1 MAKSRHLTVAG
12 WLAAASL
19 LLLAGCSEGD
29 NAGCPPTAVPG
40 TPTAATQSYV
50 WPGDDW
56 EVSTPEA
63 EGMDAARLEDVAAY
77 CEEHGCRAVVIVRH
91 GRIAWERY
99 WGGWDK
105 NSTDNSWSMAKSI
118 TSALVGIT
126 IAEGKIKSVDQSA
139 ADFIPEWRGT
149 DKEQITLRDLLSMR
163 SGLLWDE
170 DYEKPSDVITMFGSD
185 DDVGYAVSRPLYRTP
200 GSDWYYSSGD
210 TEIVSRI
217 LKAATGMEA
226 REYAERKLF
235 GPIGMKG
242 VDWAVDKAGQTMTYC
257 CAHTTARNFARFGYL
272 FLRNGRW
279 GNTQVVPE
287 QWVRES
293 TQPSQWQIP
302 AWAGVSGNGDDRPQ
316 PSGDRPGYGYYWWL
330 LNFPDAPKDMYM
342 AMGIETKR
350 IYVIPSLDIVAVRLG
365 EGDKNW
371 DDNAFLKPIV
381 DATTGP

>member
-1 MAKSRHLTVAG
+1 MATSKSLKVVR

-19 LLLAGCSEGD
+19 LLLAGCREGD
-29 NAGCPPTAVPG
+29 NEGCPATGVPG

-77 CEEHGCRAVVIVRH
+77 CEQHGCQAVVVVRH
-91 GRIAWERY
+91 GRIVWERY

-118 TSALVGIT
+118 TSALVGIA

-185 DDVGYAVSRPLYRTP
+185 DDVGLCGEPTALPQ
-200 GSDWYYSSGD
+200 
-210 TEIVSRI
+210 
-217 LKAATGMEA
+217 
-226 REYAERKLF
+226 
-235 GPIGMKG
+235 
-242 VDWAVDKAGQTMTYC
+242 AG
-257 CAHTTARNFARFGYL
+257 L
-272 FLRNGRW
+272 
-279 GNTQVVPE
+279 
-287 QWVRES
+287 
-293 TQPSQWQIP
+293 
-302 AWAGVSGNGDDRPQ
+302 
-316 PSGDRPGYGYYWWL
+316 
-330 LNFPDAPKDMYM
+330 
-342 AMGIETKR
+342 
-350 IYVIPSLDIVAVRLG
+350 
-365 EGDKNW
+365 
-371 DDNAFLKPIV
+371 
-381 DATTGP
+381 

>member
-1 MAKSRHLTVAG
+1 MATPMVRKLTAF
-12 WLAAASL
+12 LLTASV
-19 LLLAGCSEGD
+19 LLLASCTGGGESK
-29 NAGCPPTAVPG
+29 APTAMKESPE
-40 TPTAATQSYV
+40 AAAIV
-50 WPGDDW
+50 WPGDEW
-56 EVSTPEA
+56 EVSTPEG
-63 EGMDAARLEDVAAY
+63 EGLDAGRLEDVATY
-77 CEEHGCRAVVIVRH
+77 CQAHGCQAVVVVRH

-118 TSALVGIT
+118 TSSLVGIA
-126 IAEGKIKSVDQSA
+126 IAEGKIKGVDQSA

-149 DKEQITLRDLLSMR
+149 DREQITLRDLLTMK
-163 SGLLWDE
+163 SGLLWNE
-170 DYEKPSDVITMFGSD
+170 DYEKPSEVITMIASD
-185 DDVGYAVSRPLYRTP
+185 DDVGYAVSRPLYRRP

-217 LKAATGMEA
+217 LKVATGMET
-226 REYAERKLF
+226 REYAEQRLF

-242 VDWAVDKAGQTMTYC
+242 VDWTVDKAGQTMAYC

-293 TQPSQWQIP
+293 TQPWQWQIP
-302 AWAGVSGNGDDRPQ
+302 AWAGVSSNSQ
-316 PSGDRPGYGYYWWL
+316 PSGGRPGYGYYWWL
-330 LNFPDAPKDMYM
+330 PNFPDAPEDMYM

-350 IYVIPSLDIVAVRLG
+350 IYVIPSLDLVAVRLG
-365 EGDKNW
+365 EGDSNW
-371 DDNAFLKPIV
+371 NDDEFIKPIV
-381 DATTGP
+381 EAVKDAQQ

>member
-1 MAKSRHLTVAG
+1 MATPMVRKLTAF
-12 WLAAASL
+12 LLTASV
-19 LLLAGCSEGD
+19 LLLASCTGGGESK
-29 NAGCPPTAVPG
+29 APTAMKESPE
-40 TPTAATQSYV
+40 AAAIV
-50 WPGDDW
+50 WPGDEW
-56 EVSTPEA
+56 EVPTPEG
-63 EGMDAARLEDVAAY
+63 EGMDAGRLEDVSSY
-77 CEEHGCRAVVIVRH
+77 CEAHGCGAVVIIRH

-118 TSALVGIT
+118 TSALVGIA

-170 DYEKPSDVITMFGSD
+170 DYEKPSDVITMIASD
-185 DDVGYAVSRPLYRTP
+185 DDVGYAVSRPLYRKP

-217 LKAATGMEA
+217 IKAATGMEA
-226 REYAERKLF
+226 REYAEQKLF

-242 VDWAVDKAGQTMTYC
+242 VDWTVDKAGQTMTYC

-279 GNTQVVPE
+279 GSTQVVPE

-293 TQPSQWQIP
+293 TQPWQWQIP
-302 AWAGVSGNGDDRPQ
+302 AWAGVSDNSQ
-316 PSGDRPGYGYYWWL
+316 PSGGRPGYGYYWWL
-330 LNFPDAPKDMYM
+330 LNFPDAPEDMYM
-342 AMGIETKR
+342 AMGIQTKR
-350 IYVIPSLDIVAVRLG
+350 IYVIPSLDLVAVRLG
-365 EGDKNW
+365 EGDSDWN
-371 DDNAFLKPIV
+371 DDEFIKPV
-381 DATTGP
+381 VEAVTGGQ

>member
-1 MAKSRHLTVAG
+1 
-12 WLAAASL
+12 
-19 LLLAGCSEGD
+19 
-29 NAGCPPTAVPG
+29 
-40 TPTAATQSYV
+40 
-50 WPGDDW
+50 
-56 EVSTPEA
+56 
-63 EGMDAARLEDVAAY
+63 
-77 CEEHGCRAVVIVRH
+77 
-91 GRIAWERY
+91 
-99 WGGWDK
+99 
-105 NSTDNSWSMAKSI
+105 MAKSI
-118 TSALVGIT
+118 TSALVGIA
-126 IAEGKIKSVDQSA
+126 IAEGKIKSADQSA

-170 DYEKPSDVITMFGSD
+170 DYEKPSDVITMVTSD
-185 DDVGYAVSRPLYRTP
+185 DDVGYAVSRPLYRPP

-226 REYAERKLF
+226 REYAEQKLF

-293 TQPSQWQIP
+293 TQPWQWQIP
-302 AWAGVSGNGDDRPQ
+302 AWAGVSGNSDDGSQ
-316 PSGDRPGYGYYWWL
+316 PSGGRPGYGYYWWL
-330 LNFPDAPKDMYM
+330 LNFPDAPEDMYM
-342 AMGIETKR
+342 AMGIQTKR
-350 IYVIPSLDIVAVRLG
+350 IYVIPSLDLVAVRLG
-365 EGDKNW
+365 EGDSNW
-371 DDNAFLKPIV
+371 NDDEFIKPIV
-381 DATTGP
+381 EAVTGGQ